1 MMNLIKH
8 AEAQRERVIEAYG
21 NVVRYGD
28 LAVSL
33 IRFHVSVPL
42 SL

>member
-8 AEAQRERVIEAYG
+8 AEARREESLKHYG
-21 NVVRYGD
+21 NIIRYGD